1 MENKPTT
8 MSYENKPLW
17 GNEFTL
23 EEINV
28 KPVGVWIYTPPIV
41 WKGDRVGHIGYNDNF
56 FFVLEGECYINI
68 NGHSSIIREG
78 QLAFLPKGKMRAY
91 THISERFVMYEMAF
105 SAKVGD
111 LNLMEYIGLCEDSF
125 VVDVTDKKRMA
136 EYFETTCRK
145 EMQRDPLFEIGWCS
159 VILAIIREYAEAR
172 RKLMTGDGK
181 LFAPVIEYM
190 KQNLARPIKTEE
202 LAEKVFMQTTYF
214 IRRFG
219 NVYGISPQSY
229 LTKMR
234 MNSAM
239 ELLSSTDMPIEKI
252 AKAVGIADTSY
263 FSRVFKKHCGTSPG
277 MYRSAFLKGV

>member
-1 MENKPTT
+1 MENNPTT

-91 THISERFVMYEMAF
+91 THTSERFVMYEMAF

-172 RKLMTGDGK
+172 RKLMTGDGR

-234 MNSAM
+234 MNRAM
-239 ELLSSTDMPIEKI
+239 ELLSSTDMPIEEI

-277 MYRSAFLKGV
+277 SYRAAFGE